1 MNKQIDEDLLRDYQ
15 KGSLKAFEAFYDRN
29 YKLVFHYLLS
39 RVPSEEIAE
48 DLLQDSFL
56 KLHKSIMSY
65 NPNQKALPWLFTIV
79 RNTLIDFYRKKKE
92 LPVENMDL
100 YRSENLGKPSHEK
113 EEIEELLKILSKEDR
128 RILENRFFKEK
139 TYEEMAE
146 EESSTLIA
154 LRKRVSR
161 ILAKLRPKEE
171 S

>member
-1 MNKQIDEDLLRDYQ
+1 MNERSNEDLLRNYQ
-15 KGSLKAFEAFYDRN
+15 AGSLKAFEGFYDRN
-29 YKLVFHYLLS
+29 YRLVLHYLLS
-39 RVPSEEIAE
+39 RVPSKEIAE

-65 NPNQKALPWLFTIV
+65 NPSQKALPWLFTIV

-92 LPVENMDL
+92 ISVENMDL
-100 YRSENLGKPSHEK
+100 YRSENLENPSSER
-113 EEIEELLKILSKEDR
+113 EELEELLKALSKEDQ
-128 RILENRFFKEK
+128 RIIENRFFKEK

-146 EESSTLIA
+146 EENSTLVA
-154 LRKRVSR
+154 MRKKVSR

>member
-1 MNKQIDEDLLRDYQ
+1 MSSDEDLLRNYQ
-15 KGSLKAFEAFYDRN
+15 EGSLKSFESFYDKN

-39 RVPSEEIAE
+39 RVPSSEIAE

-65 NPNQKALPWLFTIV
+65 NPKQKALPWLFTIV

-100 YRSENLGKPSHEK
+100 YKSESSGKKTQEK
-113 EEIEELLKILSKEDR
+113 EELEELLKSLSKEDR
-128 RILENRFFKEK
+128 RIIENRFFKEK

-146 EESSTLIA
+146 EESSSLVAI
-154 LRKRVSR
+154 RKRVSR